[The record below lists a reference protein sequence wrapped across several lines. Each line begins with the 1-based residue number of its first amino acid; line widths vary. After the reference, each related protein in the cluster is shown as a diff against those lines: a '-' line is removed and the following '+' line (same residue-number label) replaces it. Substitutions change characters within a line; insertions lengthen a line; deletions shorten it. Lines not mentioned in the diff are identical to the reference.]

1 MYTDFLKKARKT
13 IADISPFLG
22 ISGPDFD
29 TDEQTITSG
38 IHLTGDIEEGP
49 LFTISYDTRNG
60 IYSISK
66 RMVPNVYS
74 SENPDVI
81 CEYLTEQLTGPKGI
95 RDLITEINKLVED
108 GEI

>member
-13 IADISPFLG
+13 IADISPLLG

-29 TDEQTITSG
+29 TEELTFLSG
-38 IHLTGDIEEGP
+38 IHLTGDIEKGP
-49 LFTISYDTRNG
+49 LFTITYDIRNG

-66 RMVPNVYS
+66 RMKPNVCS
-74 SENPDVI
+74 SDNPDVI
-81 CEYLTEQLTGPKGI
+81 CNYLTEQFSSVEGI
-95 RDLITEINKLVED
+95 KDMIAEINKLVED